1 MRMVLLSAISLLGS
15 LANLAGAAPADLP
28 DQGPR
33 ATSMVG
39 GVEVWQVGGTT
50 CKGNVPPLFSRVKGK
65 TVVHVSTDHSLWRIA
80 RDYGVLMPTMVYN
93 CAYMPSICKNI
104 KNYLGSLPVA
114 GQEHTFHYDRDP
126 QHANSR
132 KKRKDTRRDAVCPDN
147 WIRDRCPE
155 SDQPDWTGYINDG
168 TKFGPYKALL
178 LRKEVSHLI
187 QHHPSGSACPGD
199 DCDLPI
205 LSRPRNTPTKNET
218 RPADSFLLLARDG
231 NGRQRKP
238 DRQP

>member
-1 MRMVLLSAISLLGS
+1 MSTPKMRIVLLSAISLLGS

-39 GVEVWQVGGTT
+39 EVEVWQVGGTT
-50 CKGNVPPLFSRVKGK
+50 CKV
-65 TVVHVSTDHSLWRIA
+65 

-104 KNYLGSLPVA
+104 KKYLGSLPVA
-114 GQEHTFHYDRDP
+114 GQEHTFHYDRAP

-147 WIRDRCPE
+147 WIKGRCPE
-155 SDQPDWTGYINDG
+155 LYQPDWTGYINDG

-178 LRKEVSHLI
+178 LRKEVWHLI